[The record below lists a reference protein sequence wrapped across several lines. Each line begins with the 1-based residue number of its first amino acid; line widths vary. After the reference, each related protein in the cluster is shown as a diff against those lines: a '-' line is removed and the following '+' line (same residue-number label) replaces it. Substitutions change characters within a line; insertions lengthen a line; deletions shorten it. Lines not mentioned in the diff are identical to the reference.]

1 MARNKER
8 LIPEVL
14 PIRNGEGEMHV
25 FRSVEDTDRLIEV
38 ATGFTAIPELY
49 YELAET
55 IALGG
60 WANVVIPDLNS
71 PLSWEEET
79 DNSLAY
85 RAERLR
91 LVAEEVGKH
100 TQINAVDLLGH
111 SYGGA
116 TAAEATVD
124 FPYPIEV
131 LHLICSVGFGGVVIE
146 DAARFRGQ
154 AVQAY
159 TNEILGITR
168 HAHLRRYLGFNA
180 LKKELGVMRAAK
192 HRISDLRGIVSVTP
206 ERMVEL
212 INALKARVVVDA
224 QVAPRD
230 HFVHP
235 GPTIELLGRDN
246 VVDIHPKANHL
257 APCTY
262 GGHVARL
269 AMAA

>member
-1 MARNKER
+1 
-8 LIPEVL
+8 
-14 PIRNGEGEMHV
+14 
-25 FRSVEDTDRLIEV
+25 
-38 ATGFTAIPELY
+38 
-49 YELAET
+49 
-55 IALGG
+55 
-60 WANVVIPDLNS
+60 
-71 PLSWEEET
+71 
-79 DNSLAY
+79 
-85 RAERLR
+85 
-91 LVAEEVGKH
+91 
-100 TQINAVDLLGH
+100 
-111 SYGGA
+111 
-116 TAAEATVD
+116 
-124 FPYPIEV
+124 
-131 LHLICSVGFGGVVIE
+131 VIE

-206 ERMVEL
+206 HRMVEL

-230 HFVHP
+230 HFVDP